1 MVSDIG
7 MQNSKW
13 EICLAVGDVAVFFA
27 AIPVLLLWHLHLG
40 QSPQFFPA
48 GRKITL
54 LILLS
59 VNLLVIYVSD
69 LYDKYKDYRN
79 IENISRIIFAV
90 WVGMVLG
97 GLAIRFTKD
106 LYLDPNFIEW
116 HALCFSGLLI
126 FWRYLFSALA
136 LPQRLRRRMLIV
148 GAGDSGQ
155 RILKTIQERP
165 NSGLEPIG
173 FVDDD
178 PQKVGQRL
186 KGIAVLGTSDTLTEL
201 IRRYN
206 IEIVVVAIIR
216 EKSPKLLKTLSH
228 LSFNH
233 CELVDM
239 PTMYEHLAK
248 KIPLDYISDN
258 WLFLHSI
265 YRSKYYYRHVK
276 RLMDLA
282 LAAAGLLLAAPLLPC
297 IALAIKLDSPG
308 TVFFR
313 QQRQGQTG
321 KSFSIFKFRTM
332 RDAAPDQ
339 EPQWAVKGDP
349 RITRVGWFLRKA
361 RLDEVPQLIN
371 VLKGEMSLIGPRAEW
386 DVFAQMSLQEETRWR
401 PGRRAGDPP
410 GFMVPA
416 GEVERVP
423 FYGFRSVVKP
433 GITGWAQV
441 QFPMAGSSFEDLQEK
456 LAYDLYYIKNI
467 SLFLD
472 LAILLKTIRIVLI
485 GRGK

>member
-1 MVSDIG
+1 

-13 EICLAVGDVAVFFA
+13 EICLAAGDIAVFFA
-27 AIPVLLLWHLHLG
+27 AIPMLLVWHLQLG
-40 QSPQFFPA
+40 QSPQFFPG
-48 GRKITL
+48 GRDVAVL
-54 LILLS
+54 VLLS
-59 VNLLVIYVSD
+59 INLLVIYISD
-69 LYDKYKDYRN
+69 LYDKYKDYRDF
-79 IENISRIIFAV
+79 ENISRIIFAV
-90 WVGMVLG
+90 WVGMMLG
-97 GLAIRFTKD
+97 WLAIRFSRD
-106 LYLDPNFIEW
+106 LYLDRSFIEW

-136 LPQRLRRRMLIV
+136 LPQRLRRRVLII

-155 RILKTIQERP
+155 RIQQTIQERP
-165 NSGLEPIG
+165 NNGVELVG

-178 PQKVGQRL
+178 PQKAGLRL
-186 KGIAVLGTSDTLTEL
+186 HGVPVLGASDILTDL
-201 IRRYN
+201 IERHK
-206 IEIVVVAIIR
+206 IDLVVLAIIR

-248 KIPLDYISDN
+248 KIPLDYISDH

-265 YRSKYYYRHVK
+265 YRSKYYYRHIK
-276 RLMDLA
+276 RLTDLVMA
-282 LAAAGLLLAAPLLPC
+282 VAGLLLAAPLFPFL
-297 IALAIKLDSPG
+297 ALAIKLDSPG
-308 TVFFR
+308 PVFFR
-313 QQRQGQTG
+313 QPRLGQNN

-332 RDAAPDQ
+332 VNAAPDA
-339 EPQWAVKGDP
+339 EPRWAEKGDP
-349 RITRVGWFLRKA
+349 RITRVGWFLRKS

-371 VLKGEMSLIGPRAEW
+371 VAKGEMSLIGPRAEW
-386 DVFAQMSLQEETRWR
+386 DVFARMSLEPETKYR

-410 GFMVPA
+410 GYMVPE
-416 GEVERVP
+416 GEIERVP
-423 FYGFRSVVKP
+423 YYSFRSVVKP

-441 QFPMAGSSFEDLQEK
+441 MNPLAGSSLAELQEK

-472 LAILLKTIRIVLI
+472 LAILLKTILIVLI